1 MGAVYATVDDVIANG
16 HTVSDP
22 AVMLTVLTEAS
33 AMLRTEVAKYG
44 TNLDTLITS
53 NADIGT
59 NAKMVVI
66 TASERYIG
74 TDASTSGMSQFS
86 ESALGYTVSG
96 TIAGGGLYFTKNEI
110 KKVIGDY
117 GRQKYGVIDF
127 YIGDTES

>member
-1 MGAVYATVDDVIANG
+1 MGAVYATVEDVIANG
-16 HTVSDP
+16 HTVTDS

-44 TNLDTLITS
+44 ANLDTLIAS
-53 NADIGT
+53 NEDIGT

-96 TIAGGGLYFTKNEI
+96 TIAGGYQSVVWSDHKRSGLVLSGNGAGDPGFFTLS
-110 KKVIGDY
+110 GL
-117 GRQKYGVIDF
+117 
-127 YIGDTES
+127 